1 MVVCYSQQV
10 SWVIK
15 HPMVRL
21 QIRHQLC
28 KTEILLVYFLQKKF
42 SDHTLSTQ
50 INSNEL
56 LFSRAYL
63 VTAHILVYS
72 SLDCKF
78 SSNKYYIKHNTQ
90 QLYCFIQCYC
100 HYKEGTSQ
108 KFCFP
113 DKAFIIILSFITA
126 RHILCC
132 SCSIIS
138 QNRKQNM
145 YLLTEWESRTGKYLT
160 QNQDVRI
167 ESQIFSRPIL
177 PNL

>member
-1 MVVCYSQQV
+1 M
-10 SWVIK
+10 
-15 HPMVRL
+15 
-21 QIRHQLC
+21 
-28 KTEILLVYFLQKKF
+28 
-42 SDHTLSTQ
+42 
-50 INSNEL
+50 
-56 LFSRAYL
+56 
-63 VTAHILVYS
+63 
-72 SLDCKF
+72 
-78 SSNKYYIKHNTQ
+78 
-90 QLYCFIQCYC
+90 YCFIQCHC

-160 QNQDVRI
+160 QNQDVQI
-167 ESQIFSRPIL
+167 NSQIFSCPIL
-177 PNL
+177 PNSVNKNFIIWLNIVFFLTERTGIDQFAFLAGLRFSSPIANDMYCTQKDFFICFSYEIAHGAIQVIL

>member
-1 MVVCYSQQV
+1 M
-10 SWVIK
+10 
-15 HPMVRL
+15 
-21 QIRHQLC
+21 
-28 KTEILLVYFLQKKF
+28 
-42 SDHTLSTQ
+42 
-50 INSNEL
+50 
-56 LFSRAYL
+56 
-63 VTAHILVYS
+63 
-72 SLDCKF
+72 
-78 SSNKYYIKHNTQ
+78 
-90 QLYCFIQCYC
+90 YCFIQCHC

-177 PNL
+177 PNSVNKNFIIWLNIVFFLTEWTGIDQFAFLAGLHFSSPIANDMYCTQKDFFICFSYEIAHGDIQVIL

>member
-1 MVVCYSQQV
+1 M
-10 SWVIK
+10 
-15 HPMVRL
+15 
-21 QIRHQLC
+21 
-28 KTEILLVYFLQKKF
+28 
-42 SDHTLSTQ
+42 
-50 INSNEL
+50 
-56 LFSRAYL
+56 
-63 VTAHILVYS
+63 
-72 SLDCKF
+72 
-78 SSNKYYIKHNTQ
+78 
-90 QLYCFIQCYC
+90 YCFIQCHC

-160 QNQDVRI
+160 QNQDVQI
-167 ESQIFSRPIL
+167 NSQIFSRPIL
-177 PNL
+177 PNSVNKNFIIWLNIVFFLTERTGIDQFAFLAGLRFSSPIANDMYCTQKDFFICFSYEIAHGAIQVIL

>member
-1 MVVCYSQQV
+1 M
-10 SWVIK
+10 
-15 HPMVRL
+15 
-21 QIRHQLC
+21 
-28 KTEILLVYFLQKKF
+28 
-42 SDHTLSTQ
+42 
-50 INSNEL
+50 
-56 LFSRAYL
+56 
-63 VTAHILVYS
+63 
-72 SLDCKF
+72 
-78 SSNKYYIKHNTQ
+78 
-90 QLYCFIQCYC
+90 YCFIQCHC

-177 PNL
+177 PNSVNKNFIIWLNMVFFLTERTGIDQFAFLAGLRFSSPIANDMYCTQKDFFICFSYEIAHGAIQVIL

>member
-1 MVVCYSQQV
+1 M
-10 SWVIK
+10 
-15 HPMVRL
+15 
-21 QIRHQLC
+21 
-28 KTEILLVYFLQKKF
+28 
-42 SDHTLSTQ
+42 
-50 INSNEL
+50 
-56 LFSRAYL
+56 
-63 VTAHILVYS
+63 
-72 SLDCKF
+72 
-78 SSNKYYIKHNTQ
+78 
-90 QLYCFIQCYC
+90 YCFIQCHC

-160 QNQDVRI
+160 QNQDVLI

-177 PNL
+177 PNSVNKNFIIWLNIVFFLTERTGIDQFAFLAGLRFSSPIANDMYCTQQDFFICFSYEIAHGAIQVIL

>member
-1 MVVCYSQQV
+1 M
-10 SWVIK
+10 
-15 HPMVRL
+15 
-21 QIRHQLC
+21 
-28 KTEILLVYFLQKKF
+28 
-42 SDHTLSTQ
+42 
-50 INSNEL
+50 
-56 LFSRAYL
+56 
-63 VTAHILVYS
+63 
-72 SLDCKF
+72 
-78 SSNKYYIKHNTQ
+78 
-90 QLYCFIQCYC
+90 YCFIQCHC

-177 PNL
+177 PNSVNKNFIIWLNIGFFLTERTGIDQFAFLAGLRFSSPIANDMYCTQKDFFICFSYEIAHGAIQVIL

>member
-1 MVVCYSQQV
+1 M
-10 SWVIK
+10 
-15 HPMVRL
+15 
-21 QIRHQLC
+21 
-28 KTEILLVYFLQKKF
+28 
-42 SDHTLSTQ
+42 
-50 INSNEL
+50 
-56 LFSRAYL
+56 
-63 VTAHILVYS
+63 
-72 SLDCKF
+72 
-78 SSNKYYIKHNTQ
+78 
-90 QLYCFIQCYC
+90 YCFIQCHC

-160 QNQDVRI
+160 QNQDVWI
-167 ESQIFSRPIL
+167 ESQVFSRPIL
-177 PNL
+177 PNSVNKNFIIWLNIVFFLTERTGIDQFAFLAGLRFSSPIANDMYCTQKDFFICFSYEIAHGAIQVIL